1 MKSII
6 KKSFSVLLAVI
17 MIFSVSSVALA
28 AENGSLMQ
36 SYGYGSVEDFHAQ
49 QYKDKIGKVVFLDLA
64 VTPFPEG
71 EVYAG
76 EYDLSASEATG
87 KVTGKI
93 AFPENISFDDYYT
106 LYIGAYGGVKAPQDS
121 SYLFAGTGATEF
133 EGIEN
138 LDTSEVT
145 NMKEMFADCRFKS
158 FDLDKLDTKNV
169 TNMSQMFRNCEELEK
184 INGVRFSTSKVT
196 SFWNMFSECLS
207 LKDVTLKNVD
217 LASTSSIDYMFYG
230 CTSLEELDLSSWKN
244 TASITSINAFRS
256 CPSLKTIDM
265 SGWDISNVNCFDD
278 VFSYCSSL
286 SDIYLLGAT
295 DAVNSVSASDN
306 PVKGATS
313 LTVHTTDINFTASAL
328 WKNCF
333 GKSEGIKVAYHKAE
347 GDNAVGVVFA
357 ENSFVE
363 YYIVTVY
370 GEDKNIYPGSSI
382 TLPAGT
388 EIKVDIKA
396 IEDTNARHFNVNGV
410 VMEFGSQFT
419 VTENTVVTIQ
429 HYYDDTP
436 VEPDETVETIKKIT
450 LGFKGLIEK
459 IINVL
464 EGFFGRFFPWL
475 DN

>member
-17 MIFSVSSVALA
+17 MILSVSSVAFA
-28 AENGSLMQ
+28 ADGGSLMQ

-49 QYKDKIGKVVFLDLA
+49 QYKGKIGKVVILDLA

-71 EVYAG
+71 EVYMS
-76 EYDLSASEATG
+76 ELDLSASESTG

-93 AFPENISFDDYYT
+93 AFPENVAFDDYYT

-138 LDTSEVT
+138 FDTSDVT
-145 NMKEMFADCRFKS
+145 NMKEMFAGCRIRS
-158 FDLDKLDTKNV
+158 FDLDKLDTANA
-169 TNMSQMFRNCEELEK
+169 TNMSQMFKNCERLEK
-184 INGVRFSTSKVT
+184 INGESFSTSKVT
-196 SFWNMFSECLS
+196 SFWNMFAECIS
-207 LKDVTLKNVD
+207 LNDVALRNID
-217 LASTSSIDYMFYG
+217 LASTTSIDYMFYG
-230 CTSLEELDLSSWKN
+230 CTSLEVLDLSSWKN
-244 TASITSINAFRS
+244 TACLTSVNAFRN
-256 CPSLKTIDM
+256 CPSLKSINM
-265 SGWDISNVNCFDD
+265 SGWDISNVHTFDD

-306 PVKGATS
+306 PVKGAES
-313 LTVHTTDINFTASAL
+313 LTVHTTDINFTVSAL

-333 GKSEGIKVAYHKAE
+333 GKSENIKVAYHRAE
-347 GDNAVGVVFA
+347 GDNAVGVVFS

-363 YYIVTVY
+363 YYIVTVD
-370 GEDKNIYPGSSI
+370 GGNKNIYPGSSI
-382 TLPAGT
+382 ILPVGT
-388 EIKVDIKA
+388 AVKVDIKA
-396 IEDTNARHFNVNGV
+396 VEDANARHLNVNGV
-410 VMEFGSQFT
+410 VMELGSQFT

-436 VEPDETVETIKKIT
+436 VEPDETVEVIKKIS

>member
-17 MIFSVSSVALA
+17 MIISVSSVAFA
-28 AENGSLMQ
+28 ADYGSVMQ

-49 QYKDKIGKVVFLDLA
+49 QYKGKIGKVVFIDLS
-64 VTPFPEG
+64 VSDFPEG
-71 EVYAG
+71 EVYMK
-76 EYDLSASEATG
+76 EFDLSASETTG
-87 KVTGKI
+87 KVTAKI
-93 AFPENISFDDYYT
+93 AFPQDIAYDDYYS
-106 LYIGAYGGVKAPQDS
+106 LYIGANGGVKAPQDS
-121 SYLFAGTGATEF
+121 SYLFADTGATEF
-133 EGIEN
+133 IGIEN
-138 LDTSEVT
+138 FDTSDVT
-145 NMKEMFADCRFKS
+145 NMKGMFAGCRITG
-158 FDLDKLDTKNV
+158 FDLDKLDTSNV
-169 TNMSQMFRNCEELEK
+169 TDMSQMFSNCADLEAVS
-184 INGVRFSTSKVT
+184 GESFSTSKVT
-196 SFWNMFSECLS
+196 SFWNMFSECIS
-207 LKDVTLKNVD
+207 LNDVNLRNVD
-217 LASTSSIDYMFYG
+217 LAATTSIDYMFYG
-230 CTSLEELDLSSWKN
+230 CTCLEMLDLSSWKN
-244 TASITSINAFRS
+244 TSCLTSVNAFRN
-256 CPSLKTIDM
+256 CPSLKSVDL
-265 SGWDISNVNCFDD
+265 SGWDISNVICFDD

-295 DAVNSVSASDN
+295 DALNAVSVSDN
-306 PVKGATS
+306 PVKGAKS
-313 LTVHTTDINFTASAL
+313 LTVHTTDINFTASLL

-333 GKSEGIKVAYHKAE
+333 GKSEGIKVAYHQAE
-347 GDNAVGVVFA
+347 GDNAVGVVFS
-357 ENSFVE
+357 ESSFVE

-396 IEDTNARHFNVNGV
+396 VEDTNARHFNVNGV
-410 VMEFGSQFT
+410 VMEIGSQFT
-419 VTENTVVTIQ
+419 VTENTIVTIQ

-436 VEPDETVETIKKIT
+436 VEPDETVEAIKKIS